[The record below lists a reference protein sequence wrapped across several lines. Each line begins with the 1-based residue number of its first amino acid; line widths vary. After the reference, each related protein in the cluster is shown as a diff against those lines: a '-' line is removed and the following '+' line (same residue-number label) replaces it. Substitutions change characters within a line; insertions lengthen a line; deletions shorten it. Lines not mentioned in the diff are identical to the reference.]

1 MGKDVKT
8 LHYKRERVRKN
19 VNSEKLINTIL

>member
-1 MGKDVKT
+1 MGKDGKT
-8 LHYKRERVRKN
+8 LHHKRERVRKN